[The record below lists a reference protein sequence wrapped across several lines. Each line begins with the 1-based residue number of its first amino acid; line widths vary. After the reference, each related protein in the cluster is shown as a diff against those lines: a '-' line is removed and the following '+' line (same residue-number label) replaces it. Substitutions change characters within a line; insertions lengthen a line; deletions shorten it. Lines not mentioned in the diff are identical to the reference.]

1 MIGFMPELYP
11 DELMY
16 SWIARYH
23 VRTGHYSYQQTAKHL
38 LDKKANIVSKRFLN
52 EYSNEF
58 FDIIKKN
65 VTIKELIVN
74 HSMLSTYIKFL
85 PKDKRNNLI
94 ESYENNL
101 GYKVSSI
108 GFKIRS
114 DGINMRYCP
123 MCVKEDR
130 EKYEETYWH
139 REHQFIGINVCTKH
153 KCYLVDSKMSVKSI
167 DRSEFYT
174 AEYVIEQHDH
184 DDVKISNNKYEI
196 KFAKY
201 FTEVINTESNNDSNI
216 TEYLNTVLWNSKYKA
231 NGCKVKD
238 FKKLYKD
245 YFELC
250 EKINASIISSQP
262 SFREILKGKC
272 RTLDICILGMLLN
285 ISPYDLVNRVLPS
298 TNKKDISGQVIFLR
312 DVKKMSYS
320 RIAKELNASKRT
332 VERIYHNRKI
342 ECDFD
347 ILELLQNELP
357 KFYNGHLTNGRPQK
371 ITMGTIEKQFDI
383 PQKILISNKSYHEII
398 VKYDES
404 YPEYWARELV
414 WSYNKLKE
422 DKAYI
427 SQNKITKQISIFK
440 DQFIRA
446 IPHISKYTDKE
457 TAEAIKV
464 LLQKS

>member
-1 MIGFMPELYP
+1 MPELYP
-11 DELMY
+11 DELVY
-16 SWIARYH
+16 SWLARYH
-23 VRTGHYSYQQTAKHL
+23 ARTGHYSYQQTAKHL
-38 LDKKANIVSKRFLN
+38 LDKKANIVSKKFLN

-58 FDIIKKN
+58 FNIIKKN
-65 VTIKELIVN
+65 IPIKKLVIN
-74 HSMLSTYIKFL
+74 HSMLSAYIKFL

-101 GYKVSSI
+101 RYKESSI
-108 GFKIRS
+108 GFKTRS
-114 DGINMRYCP
+114 NGISMRYCSI
-123 MCVKEDR
+123 CVKEDR
-130 EKYEETYWH
+130 EKYGETYWH
-139 REHQFIGINVCTKH
+139 REHQFVGINVCTKH
-153 KCYLVDSKMSVKSI
+153 KCYLIDSKMSVKSI
-167 DRSEFYT
+167 DKSEFYT
-174 AEYVIEQHDH
+174 AEYVIGQHD
-184 DDVKISNNKYEI
+184 DAEISNNKFEI

-216 TEYLNTVLWNSKYKA
+216 VEYLNTILLNSKYRA
-231 NGCKVKD
+231 NGCLLKD
-238 FKKLYKD
+238 FNKLYDD
-245 YFELC
+245 YYELC
-250 EKINASIISSQP
+250 KKINTNIISSQP
-262 SFREILKGKC
+262 SLREILKGKC

-298 TNKKDISGQVIFLR
+298 TNKKDINDQVIFLR
-312 DVKKMSYS
+312 DVKKMSYD

-332 VERIYHNRKI
+332 VERIYHSRKI
-342 ECDFD
+342 EYDFD

-371 ITMGTIEKQFDI
+371 ITVGTIEKQFDI
-383 PQKILISNKSYHEII
+383 PQKILITNKSYHNEII
-398 VKYDES
+398 KYDES

-414 WSYNKLKE
+414 WSYNKLNE

-427 SQNKITKQISIFK
+427 SQNKITKQINIFK

-457 TAEAIKV
+457 TAEAIEA

>member
-11 DELMY
+11 DELVY
-16 SWIARYH
+16 SWLARYH
-23 VRTGHYSYQQTAKHL
+23 VRTGHHSYQQTAKHL
-38 LDKKANIVSKRFLN
+38 LNKKANIVSKKFLN
-52 EYSNEF
+52 EYSDEF
-58 FDIIKKN
+58 FDMIKN
-65 VTIKELIVN
+65 NITIKELAIK
-74 HSMLSTYIKFL
+74 HSMLSTYVKFL
-85 PKDKRNNLI
+85 PIDKRNNI
-94 ESYENNL
+94 IKSYENNL
-101 GYKVSSI
+101 RYKESSI
-108 GFKIRS
+108 GFKTKS
-114 DGINMRYCP
+114 NGINMRYCP
-123 MCVKEDR
+123 ICIKEDR
-130 EKYEETYWH
+130 DKYGETYWH

-153 KCYLVDSKMSVKSI
+153 KCYLIDSEVSVQSI
-167 DRSEFYT
+167 DKSEFYT
-174 AEYVIEQHDH
+174 AEYIIGQKN
-184 DDVKISNNKYEI
+184 DVKISSNEFEI
-196 KFAKY
+196 NFAKY

-216 TEYLNTVLWNSKYKA
+216 TGYLNTVLWNSKYKA

-238 FKKLYKD
+238 FNKLYND

-250 EKINASIISSQP
+250 EKINANIISSRP
-262 SFREILKGKC
+262 SLREILKNKC

-285 ISPYDLVNRVLPS
+285 ISPYDLVNRVLSS
-298 TNKKDISGQVIFLR
+298 TNKKNISDQVIFLR
-312 DVKKMSYS
+312 DVKKMSYD

-332 VERIYHNRKI
+332 VERIYHNRKV

-371 ITMGTIEKQFDI
+371 ITVGTIEKQFDI
-383 PQKILISNKSYHEII
+383 PQKILISNKFYHNEII
-398 VKYDES
+398 KYDES

-427 SQNKITKQISIFK
+427 SQNKITKQTSIFK

-457 TAEAIKV
+457 TAEAIEA